1 MLERIRLMVLLALGA
16 ALAACQETP
25 FTPTDEIPR
34 EDPVQIS
41 TAPDPTHAVPS
52 TGKTFREGSETRE
65 YAFVASFD
73 LILRGNPDNELDVE
87 VESDSVTVQ
96 QLSSESTD
104 GPGGGVDRERYVRES
119 RPAAVTSIEPGGET
133 SRAFDVWYTLPNGG
147 SQALIAVTL
156 NFQDTRGIKFTQVHQ
171 VPIQP

>member
-1 MLERIRLMVLLALGA
+1 MPQMTRLPVLLALGA
-16 ALAACQETP
+16 TLTACAETP
-25 FTPTDEIPR
+25 FTPTEEIPQ
-34 EDPVQIS
+34 EVAVYIS

-52 TGKTFREGSETRE
+52 TGKVFTENGERRE

-73 LILRGNPDNELDVE
+73 LILRGNPDNDLAVE

-96 QLSSESTD
+96 QLSTGPED
-104 GPGGGVDRERYVRES
+104 GPGGGVERERYVRES
-119 RPAAVTSIEPGGET
+119 RPAAMTRIEPGGET

-147 SQALIAVTL
+147 RQALIAVTL
-156 NFQDTRGIKFTQVHQ
+156 NFADTRGTRFTLVHQ